1 MDILNACTRHPAYPT
16 PADVRRHRA
25 AASLAEREYQNNARI
40 RAILDRALAELDKC
54 NLYGQSMAPGY
65 DLVNIYDG
73 IADMLPR
80 VEDHDR
86 NEALNEWAAEQVEG
100 VS

>member
-1 MDILNACTRHPAYPT
+1 MDILNASTPHPAYPT

-25 AASLAEREYQNNARI
+25 AASLAEKHYQNNARI
-40 RAILDRALAELDKC
+40 RAILDRALAELNACD
-54 NLYGQSMAPGY
+54 LYGQSMAPGY

-80 VEDHDR
+80 IDNHDR
-86 NEALNEWAAEQVEG
+86 NEALNEWAKDQTEG

>member
-1 MDILNACTRHPAYPT
+1 MDILNECAGHPAYPT

-25 AASLAEREYQNNARI
+25 AASLAERHYQNNARI
-40 RAILDRALAELDKC
+40 RAILDRALAELNACD
-54 NLYGQSMAPGY
+54 LYGQSMAPGY

-80 VEDHDR
+80 IDDNDR
-86 NEALNEWAAEQVEG
+86 NEALNTWAAAKMEG